1 MTVARGRL
9 GGRPKAMDET
19 KLKIAKALMPEDQ
32 LSMSEIARQVGVAP
46 STLYRTV
53 PGGRAALGQPV
64 A

>member
-1 MTVARGRL
+1 
-9 GGRPKAMDET
+9 MDAT
-19 KLKIAKALMPEDQ
+19 KLEIAKALMADDQ

-46 STLYRTV
+46 STLYRTL